1 MAKTT
6 HFNHGDLVSAK
17 KVNGDK
23 FLGIYEATYDCGDH
37 EVFDGEKHFCVDKK
51 NCKHANEE
59 EIKTITE
66 TILKPLKDKSKK
78 KKKEDIA
85 QEELEAEQ
93 PM

>member
-6 HFNHGDLVSAK
+6 HFNHGDLVSGK
-17 KVNGDK
+17 KLNGEN
-23 FLGIYEATYDCGDH
+23 FLGVYEATYDCGDYKI
-37 EVFDGEKHFCVDKK
+37 FDGEKYFCVEKK

-66 TILKPLKDKSKK
+66 TILKPLKDKNKK
-78 KKKEDIA
+78 KKKEETA

-93 PM
+93 PT

>member
-1 MAKTT
+1 MAKNS
-6 HFNHGDLVSAK
+6 HFIHGDLVSAK

-37 EVFDGEKHFCVDKK
+37 EVFDGEKYFCVDKK

-78 KKKEDIA
+78 KKKGDIA